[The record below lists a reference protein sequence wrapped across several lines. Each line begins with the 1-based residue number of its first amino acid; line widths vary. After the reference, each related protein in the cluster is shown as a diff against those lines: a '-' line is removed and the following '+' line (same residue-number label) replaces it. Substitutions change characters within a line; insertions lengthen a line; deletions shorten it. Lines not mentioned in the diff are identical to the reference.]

1 MAKKKDDLFLFLE
14 EQLER
19 IKGQIKSRNYGS
31 DLAEQ
36 VVLWDLYTEIFNK
49 IFYGM
54 K

>member
-1 MAKKKDDLFLFLE
+1 MAKKNDLFPFLN

-19 IKGQIKSRNYGS
+19 IKEQIKNRDYGS